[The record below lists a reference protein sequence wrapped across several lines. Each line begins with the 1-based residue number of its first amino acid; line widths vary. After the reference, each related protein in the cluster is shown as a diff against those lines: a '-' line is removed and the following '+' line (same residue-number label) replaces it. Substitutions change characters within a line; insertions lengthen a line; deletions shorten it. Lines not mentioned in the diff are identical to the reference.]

1 MKKLAL
7 ICGMALTLGLT
18 ACDDFELP
26 NPPGQENPQPEIFEA
41 AGLKLQ
47 QASGESTENAVNLT
61 TLSEQGGNV
70 SLAKV
75 TELTDFPSNFDLTF
89 KVEISA
95 QPDFSNSKVI
105 DAEVTDDVVSV
116 TPGVLQGAIR
126 DVITKKPGM
135 LDVYAR
141 FAGYAV
147 RGTSVMRLGGEDTY
161 YADYKYSV
169 VPMQPYTI
177 EEAYYL
183 VGSFCDWDLNRAI
196 KFNRSSDLNVY
207 DDPTFSLKIEVDEAQ
222 ATAGFDWKVVP
233 QSTVTS
239 GNYENG
245 AYGATYNE
253 GSTQNGYLTESPTGD
268 DTNAGVIATAGPYL
282 VTINLEDK
290 TFAVTYAMEFLY
302 CPGTASSFGF
312 KKAQMLS
319 TSDYITYSGA
329 AHLNKQWFMTAQP
342 STNGLTFYQDEE
354 IVEIDKTGTIYSGG
368 LMVPGEED
376 KPVQMKVNDNG
387 LYWVEANVVKMT
399 YKASLMTTLSLIGDF
414 NDWKADVDLTPS
426 KDFLTWTA
434 TDVELTDGKLKI
446 RANHDRTLDFG
457 GVLNNLTFKG
467 ADIPVTAGKYD
478 VTVSFAE
485 IPYVMTLTTK

>member
-1 MKKLAL
+1 
-7 ICGMALTLGLT
+7 
-18 ACDDFELP
+18 
-26 NPPGQENPQPEIFEA
+26 
-41 AGLKLQ
+41 
-47 QASGESTENAVNLT
+47 
-61 TLSEQGGNV
+61 
-70 SLAKV
+70 
-75 TELTDFPSNFDLTF
+75 
-89 KVEISA
+89 
-95 QPDFSNSKVI
+95 
-105 DAEVTDDVVSV
+105 
-116 TPGVLQGAIR
+116 
-126 DVITKKPGM
+126 M

-282 VTINLEDK
+282 VTINLEDR

-446 RANHDRTLDFG
+446 RANHDWTLDFG
-457 GVLNNLTFKG
+457 GALNNLTFKG

-478 VTVSFAE
+478 ITVSFAE
-485 IPYVMTLTTK
+485 IPYVMTLTAK